1 MSWYQKGGS
10 LRQIS
15 LINFKGGVGKSTLAI
30 NLGDELAR
38 RGVSVLIIDCDLQ
51 GNASTILPTV
61 KEPTLTHVLKGQ
73 APLSRAVQQA
83 REKLYV
89 VPADANLNKAANYI
103 IGEGRR
109 GYYTLRDEVRKLE
122 GIDLVFFDHSPNYTA
137 VTESALLASN
147 QMLIPCELAPFAVEG
162 LLQMF
167 TKLEETLVDHSLD
180 LVGIVPF
187 KLNRS
192 KSMHLAYLKDLQE
205 TFKGKI
211 YPSIRTDTMIEH
223 AQSKHIPVYEHDQ
236 HSKAVE
242 DFSALADLLMKE
254 GVSV

>member
-1 MSWYQKGGS
+1 M
-10 LRQIS
+10 RQIS
-15 LINFKGGVGKSTLAI
+15 IINFKGGVGKSTLAI
-30 NLGDELAR
+30 NLGDELAK

-51 GNASTILPTV
+51 GNASTMLPIT

-73 APLSRAVQQA
+73 APLSRAIQQA
-83 REKLYV
+83 RDNLYV
-89 VPADANLNKAANYI
+89 VPADTNLNKAANYI

-109 GYYTLRDEVRKLE
+109 GYYILRDEVRKLE
-122 GIDLVFFDHSPNYTA
+122 GIDIVFFDHSPNYTA

-167 TKLEETLVDHSLD
+167 TKLEETLIDHSLD

-192 KSMHLAYLKDLQE
+192 KSMHTAYLQDLQE

-211 YPSIRTDTMIEH
+211 FPPVRTDTMIEH
-223 AQSKHIPVYEHDQ
+223 AQSKHIPVREHDPG
-236 HSKAVE
+236 SKAAE
-242 DFSALADLLMKE
+242 DFRILADLLLKE
-254 GVSV
+254 GVNV